1 MASVESMAIR
11 SNEALDRI
19 EAIVSELLG
28 ADVPGLQRIHR
39 DRDMLRVVQLETIAQ
54 WLQEIQEAER
64 SVMIEALPM
73 AQESV
78 KTAHSTAYKP
88 RRK

>member
-1 MASVESMAIR
+1 MASIESMAIR

-19 EAIVSELLG
+19 EKTVSELLG
-28 ADVPGLQRIHR
+28 ADVPSLQRIHR

-64 SVMIEALPM
+64 SVLIEALPM

-78 KTAHSTAYKP
+78 KTAQNTAYKP